1 MTQRQSNHD
10 GGPFAGLDARTIEAI
25 VSVAETASADGDDSA
40 FESAL
45 RSLASDRER
54 ASRGRSVRI
63 ALCCGRLEH
72 GRAPAGLFASAMDA
86 ATLSD
91 GAIDPLDLAALEA
104 GAVPSIEGPPVSR
117 VGVYR
122 EPVLARLLSRR
133 REFGMMA
140 AALLVFASGLAIVA
154 GVRAV
159 GSLLD
164 RPAGMVE
171 AERTDGDGFGT
182 PAIAADTPDDDD
194 AGPLTSGAGQ
204 VDAVVSAVGEPEP
217 AASWLASVPL
227 AAESER
233 VASVFEAAPVLET
246 GRLVVYARSGSAERT
261 GSLMA
266 ALAEQVVGLD
276 HSFGVRGPLGVE
288 RFPVAGLPERRQP
301 VIAMAGGDDAD
312 EAALPIMLA
321 ERSAWLADV
330 RPSPAALA
338 AVRKRL
344 EEAGFTVEFRVLA
357 NPVGASGVVAPPGGG
372 ADDATGMRRTSPLPI
387 VIDSL
392 PGR

>member
-10 GGPFAGLDARTIEAI
+10 EGPFAGLDARTIEAI
-25 VSVAETASADGDDSA
+25 VSVAETASAGGDDSA

-54 ASRGRSVRI
+54 ALARAVRADRGSLR
-63 ALCCGRLEH
+63 ALEH
-72 GRAPAGLFASAMDA
+72 GCAPAGLFASAMDA

-91 GAIDPLDLAALEA
+91 GAIDPLDVAALEA
-104 GAVPSIEGPPVSR
+104 GAVPSIDGPPVSR
-117 VGVYR
+117 VTVYR
-122 EPVLARLLSRR
+122 EPVLARLVRRR

-159 GSLLD
+159 GALLD
-164 RPAGMVE
+164 RPAGVVE

-182 PAIAADTPDDDD
+182 PAIATDTPDDDD
-194 AGPLTSGAGQ
+194 TGPLTSGAGQ
-204 VDAVVSAVGEPEP
+204 GDVVASAVGEPEP

-227 AAESER
+227 AAEVER

-276 HSFGVRGPLGVE
+276 HSFGVRGVLEMDGLSE
-288 RFPVAGLPERRQP
+288 AGLPERRQP
-301 VIAMAGGDDAD
+301 VIAMAGDDDDDDAVR
-312 EAALPIMLA
+312 PIVLA

-344 EEAGFTVEFRVLA
+344 EEAGFTVEFRVFA
-357 NPVGASGVVAPPGGG
+357 NPVDASGVEASPRGG